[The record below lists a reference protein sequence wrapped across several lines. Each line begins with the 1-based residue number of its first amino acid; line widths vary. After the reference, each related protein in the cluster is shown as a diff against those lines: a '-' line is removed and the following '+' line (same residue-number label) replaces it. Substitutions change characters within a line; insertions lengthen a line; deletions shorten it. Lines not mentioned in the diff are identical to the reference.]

1 MSNLPVVA
9 SIEELQD
16 SNTDNRQRLQ
26 KSLRAGLLNV
36 VKSVRSLETTMANI
50 ARAQME
56 QQQLANFAQLEAARE
71 AARKDQDQK
80 KRAETADA
88 ATLDLGGIAMP
99 ALVAIAASI
108 TGLDAALKALRLPN
122 TFKNMSKVLT
132 TVSDAVKDATKSLGT
147 VADKIKNIN
156 WLKLI
161 PRVTFPDG
169 TAFLERVNTRA
180 ASLRT
185 ALVSQITQTTTA
197 LKTAFLEFIKPVTTK
212 AENLKAAILS
222 PITQAIDNLKLKVA
236 NIKFP
241 ELPKLAWPAAVTNLK
256 LPSIEMPEALKNF
269 KFPEMPNFTEVMD
282 KVKLVLRGADGTG
295 GILGFFTK
303 IGGFLTNIPGL
314 KTAFRLV
321 GGPVTAA
328 LLGIIDFFTGFYKGF
343 VGGEDKFDE
352 FGDKIEDDRSFVTKF
367 LDGLEG
373 GFLGF
378 TKGITE
384 AIDLLFIKLPAWLLE
399 KVGLEDAAEF
409 LRGFSLT
416 ALVDPIWNGIK
427 SIFTFFTDPEFRA
440 EQIAKFKDSFIQMF
454 ENAVDNIKKFFS
466 DLLDKVNPKNWF
478 GGGEEELTAQQ
489 QARKVLAAEMA
500 QAATD
505 QNMEAMNKIN
515 AQLAALDEIGT
526 KQVRGQAIFTRDL
539 DGDGKISTNER
550 FTDLQKALEATI
562 PTEGGDVLAKSA
574 AQAGTPAKV
583 DVSVGG
589 TAVDAS
595 TTLNQTSSSTVAV
608 PPSASP
614 NREKKTG
621 WGWW

>member
-9 SIEELQD
+9 SIQELQD

-36 VKSVRSLETTMANI
+36 VKSVRSLETTMVNI

-56 QQQLANFAQLEAARE
+56 QQQLASFAQLEAARE

-88 ATLDLGGIAMP
+88 ATLDLGGIAIP

-132 TVSDAVKDATKSLGT
+132 TVVDAVKDATRSVVT
-147 VADKIKNIN
+147 VADKIKKIN

-169 TAFLERVNTRA
+169 KIFLERVNAKA

-185 ALVSQITQTTTA
+185 SLISQITKTTTA
-197 LKTAFLEFIKPVTTK
+197 LKTVFLEFIKPITTK

-222 PITQAIDNLKLKVA
+222 PITTAIDNLKLKIA

-241 ELPKLAWPAAVTNLK
+241 ELPKFAWPKVVTDLK
-256 LPSIEMPEALKNF
+256 LPTVEMPEALKNF
-269 KFPEMPNFTEVMD
+269 KFPEMPNFTQVMD
-282 KVKLVLRGADGTG
+282 NVKLVLRGADGTG

-321 GGPVTAA
+321 GGPVTGA

-367 LDGLEG
+367 LEGLEG

-427 SIFTFFTDPEFRA
+427 SIFTFFSDPEFRA
-440 EQIAKFKDSFIQMF
+440 EQVAKFKDSFIQMF
-454 ENAVDNIKKFFS
+454 EGAVNNIKEFFKN
-466 DLLDKVNPKNWF
+466 LLDSVNPKNWF
-478 GGGEEELTAQQ
+478 GGEDELGVRE
-489 QARKVLAAEMA
+489 QAIKDLQGQMAA
-500 QAATD
+500 AATN
-505 QNMEAMNKIN
+505 QNFEEMNKIN

-539 DGDGKISTNER
+539 DGDGMISTNER

-562 PTEGGDVLAKSA
+562 PTEGGEVLAKSA
-574 AQAGTPAKV
+574 EQAGTPAKV

-595 TTLNQTSSSTVAV
+595 TTLNQSSSSTVAV